1 MASQLTVTI
10 VFNGKEISNSLDPA
24 TIETVAE
31 AEKIVNEA
39 IETFIQRYKL
49 NDLLAQKVRKE
60 SYWNK
65 EEFLQ
70 MNGEDKY
77 SLTHSKEIYELFQRY
92 LNESHMEKAQAV
104 RLAKENIANYYQLIT
119 DLEHEG
125 YARDVA
131 KQIVDNSPRRKER
144 LEFAVMVLGD
154 KGYPKHQQ
162 EIAELK
168 GFYA

>member
-1 MASQLTVTI
+1 MNQLKVTI

-24 TIETVAE
+24 TIDGIEE
-31 AEKIVNEA
+31 AEKIVNET

-49 NDLLAQKVRKE
+49 NDLFAQKVRKD

-65 EEFLQ
+65 EEFQQ
-70 MNGEDKY
+70 MNEEDKY
-77 SLTHSKEIYELFQRY
+77 SATHSKEIYDLFQSY
-92 LNESHMEKAQAV
+92 LKESNMEKAQAV

-125 YARDVA
+125 YERAVA
-131 KQIVDNSPRRKER
+131 KHIVENSPRRKER

-154 KGYPKHQQ
+154 KGYPKHNK

-168 GFYA
+168 GFYE